1 MTSTTPPAT
10 SPIRPGTPAPPAA
23 PAHPASAFAA
33 CTEVFRQTFGERR
46 RSVYGYSIGLALLML
61 LMAAVYPSIKSTGEE
76 FDAYAQSLP
85 EGMRDAFG
93 LASDSISSPP
103 GYLMSQLY
111 SNMFPLVLLVL
122 GIAVAAWTIAGAEAE
137 GTLELLLANPIRRVV
152 AATGRVSGLWMIVA
166 VVTIISTAVL
176 QAISFPFGLD
186 EGLPWW
192 GVWSA
197 GVAMY
202 AMVML
207 HASVAFAV
215 GAATGRRAWA
225 ITAAAVVAVVGFT
238 LQLVASAADSL
249 NWMREISPWW
259 WLIDAKPLTNV
270 PGWLDTGVP
279 LLLSLVLTV
288 VGVVMFNRR
297 DLAA

>member
-1 MTSTTPPAT
+1 MTTVTPPDA
-10 SPIRPGTPAPPAA
+10 ALPAA
-23 PAHPASAFAA
+23 SQPGPRVARPASTWAA
-33 CTEVFRQTFGERR
+33 CVEVFRQTFGERR

-76 FDAYAQSLP
+76 LDAYAETLP

-93 LASDSISSPP
+93 LASDSISSPS

-111 SNMFPLVLLVL
+111 SNMFPVVLLVL

-137 GTLELLLANPIRRVV
+137 GTLELLLANPVRRVV
-152 AATGRVSGLWMIVA
+152 AATGRVSGLWLIVA
-166 VVTIISTAVL
+166 VVTVISTAAL
-176 QAISFPFGLD
+176 QLVAIPFGLD
-186 EGLPWW
+186 DGLPWW
-192 GVWSA
+192 AMWSA

-207 HASVAFAV
+207 HASIAFAV

-225 ITAAAVVAVVGFT
+225 ITAAAVVVVLGFT

-249 NWMREISPWW
+249 NWMREISPWY
-259 WLIDAKPLTNV
+259 WLIDAQPLTNA

-279 LLLSLVLTV
+279 LAVSLVLTA